1 MKTSQALA
9 DHRLIYALDTFQIY
23 TGPIP
28 ETADD
33 PPTGT
38 LLCEMTGCKL
48 CYDVWST
55 AWELVSG
62 PWEGA
67 ILESGRAAYYR
78 HTSSVRTQ
86 LVTQGVVAKGF
97 GGDLTVSNDEFHKGQ
112 VFKLHWFTVRV
123 NASEK

>member
-55 AWELVSG
+55 AWELLVVPGKGLGNPLASGFPSILSSFCPAVSEVQK
-62 PWEGA
+62 P
-67 ILESGRAAYYR
+67 R
-78 HTSSVRTQ
+78 
-86 LVTQGVVAKGF
+86 
-97 GGDLTVSNDEFHKGQ
+97 
-112 VFKLHWFTVRV
+112 
-123 NASEK
+123 